1 MVLPA
6 QLNPSQ
12 FAIPLLQVPLVVVPA
27 AEGIASS
34 SHLSLEEEIDKFQ
47 FADERTLERLVEILD
62 SEIESDK
69 LSTAHQLGQTVV
81 FVETSSK
88 EAEIMDLKKRSS
100 LRGLIANRGK
110 EATPLEAPKT
120 QTSANL
126 PLLPPLP
133 PVDQGPCVNP
143 KLKKKRPLQEL
154 EEGEMP
160 PQRGVK
166 QQKMKDPQNKR
177 SKSVESRDNVKVR
190 HQQHTWALVIEMEGA
205 PIPYDSTIRE
215 SSWGHSMY
223 LDQALEQ
230 PLLLPKDMDA
240 LKRMR
245 QPDLFISLKRD
256 LAMVSTVSL
265 AFQLIS
271 YIFFM

>member
-62 SEIESDK
+62 SETKSDK

-88 EAEIMDLKKRSS
+88 EAKIMDLKKRSS

-110 EATPLEAPKT
+110 GTTPLEAPKT

-177 SKSVESRDNVKVR
+177 SVCGE
-190 HQQHTWALVIEMEGA
+190 
-205 PIPYDSTIRE
+205 P
-215 SSWGHSMY
+215 
-223 LDQALEQ
+223 
-230 PLLLPKDMDA
+230 
-240 LKRMR
+240 R
-245 QPDLFISLKRD
+245 QR
-256 LAMVSTVSL
+256 
-265 AFQLIS
+265 
-271 YIFFM
+271 